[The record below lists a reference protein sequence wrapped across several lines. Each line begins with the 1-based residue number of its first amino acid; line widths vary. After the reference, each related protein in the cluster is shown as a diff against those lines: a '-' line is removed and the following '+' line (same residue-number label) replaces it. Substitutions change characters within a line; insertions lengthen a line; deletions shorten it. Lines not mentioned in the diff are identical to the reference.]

1 MMRSARLLCI
11 ALLALLAV
19 PASAASPLSLPFEF
33 RNNQIFLRAAV
44 GHGPAMWFIL
54 DSGASGCVV
63 DTAVAR
69 RLRLKTAGE
78 ARGTG
83 AGKGTYAL
91 TFAADLTYRLPGV
104 QLAVAKSYV
113 IDLSGQTALQGR
125 RVARILGYDF
135 FARYVVALDFETSV
149 MTLSDPATF
158 QERGSGE
165 SIPFALAHNT
175 PHIAVRIKAGPGEAV
190 ERLVLVDS
198 GSGDGVD
205 DDVLAAAPAHLEV
218 VGGVGLGQEFR
229 TTLGRAE
236 WLQIGTFKLAGPLG
250 ATGGTPLIGLEILR
264 RFAVVFD
271 YAHTRL
277 LLAPNK
283 DFSEPFAMD
292 ASGLD
297 LRWTPD
303 LKRFAVH
310 DVAKDTPAAEA
321 GLHSGDEIVA
331 INGTAA
337 NLFRIDQVQSLL
349 TKDGQ
354 TVRLDIRSGA
364 ATRTTTLILRK
375 RL

>member
-1 MMRSARLLCI
+1 MMRSALFLFF
-11 ALLALLAV
+11 ALLAPLSAS
-19 PASAASPLSLPFEF
+19 SAAPSLSIPFEF

-44 GHGPAMWFIL
+44 GRGPAMWFIL

-63 DTAVAR
+63 DKAVAR
-69 RLRLKTAGE
+69 RLGLKTSGE

-83 AGKGTYAL
+83 AGKGTYPI
-91 TFAADLTYRLPGV
+91 TFAAGLVYRLPGV

-125 RVARILGYDF
+125 PVAGILGYDF

-158 QERGSGE
+158 SYGGPGE
-165 SIPFALAHNT
+165 SLPFTLVHNT
-175 PHIAVRIKAGPGEAV
+175 PHIALRIKAGPGEAV
-190 ERLVLVDS
+190 ERQVLVDS
-198 GSGDGVD
+198 GSGDAVD
-205 DDVLAAAPAHLEV
+205 DDTLGAAPAHLEV

-229 TTLGRAE
+229 TTIGRAE
-236 WLQIGTFKLAGPLG
+236 WAQLGSYRLSAPLG
-250 ATGGTPLIGLEILR
+250 ATGGTPLIGLEVLR

-271 YAHTRL
+271 YAHAQL
-277 LLAPNK
+277 FLAPNK
-283 DFSEPFAMD
+283 DFAEPFAMD

-297 LRWTPD
+297 LRWTAD
-303 LKRFAVH
+303 LKRFAIH
-310 DVAKDTPAAEA
+310 DVAKDTPAADA
-321 GLHSGDEIVA
+321 GLRSGDEIAA

-354 TVRLDIRSGA
+354 SVRLDIRTA
-364 ATRTTTLILRK
+364 RTTRTVTLALRK